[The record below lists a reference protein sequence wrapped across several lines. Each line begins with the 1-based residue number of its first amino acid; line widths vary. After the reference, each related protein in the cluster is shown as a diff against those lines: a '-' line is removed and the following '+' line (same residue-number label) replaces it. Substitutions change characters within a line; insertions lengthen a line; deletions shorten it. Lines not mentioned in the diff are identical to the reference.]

1 MTDVETKCLNQV
13 AIMVASDILQ
23 SAKALESEL
32 RKIEERKAQIGA
44 QLEAAYLC
52 SKRLSSF
59 KPEIQGDLQCPRCW
73 ISREARST
81 LRPIP
86 GTSTADFFRCGSCE
100 YELSIPLH

>member
-1 MTDVETKCLNQV
+1 MTDVETKYLSQV

-32 RKIEERKAQIGA
+32 RKIEGRKAQIEA
-44 QLEAAYLC
+44 QLEAAHLC

-59 KPEIQGDLQCPRCW
+59 KPEIQGDLQCPRCF

-100 YELSIPLH
+100 YELPIPLH